1 MATDIVPRHKARPY
15 GDSNPYQNISNALQ
29 GAEAVG
35 SVICEAAAC
44 ENECGWSKTF
54 IETLCMAQASLIAFA
69 QAEAE
74 VLKHEHWLAHA
85 LLGDYSPDAKAR
97 AEREL
102 AAQQKEVA

>member
-1 MATDIVPRHKARPY
+1 
-15 GDSNPYQNISNALQ
+15 
-29 GAEAVG
+29 
-35 SVICEAAAC
+35 
-44 ENECGWSKTF
+44 
-54 IETLCMAQASLIAFA
+54 MAQASLIAFA